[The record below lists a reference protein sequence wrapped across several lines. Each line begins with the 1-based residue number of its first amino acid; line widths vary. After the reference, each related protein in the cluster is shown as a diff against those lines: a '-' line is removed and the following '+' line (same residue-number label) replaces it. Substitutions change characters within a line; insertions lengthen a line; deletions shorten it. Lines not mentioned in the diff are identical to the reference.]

1 MQQEVNTL
9 KRKKLLCASIIAVLL
24 LSGCAKQQ
32 QAEYIGKEAAT
43 QLALSS
49 SDVAQADAKSITADL
64 DSRSGTD
71 YYRVAFSTDK
81 GNYEY
86 MIDAVTGVVIESQTP
101 GAENSAQ
108 KDQSDDVKTSDSV
121 SVSAS
126 GGEASA
132 SGTSVGTAG
141 ASDSSKNNI
150 VSSGSAKNNTGSANN
165 SGQPA
170 NGNNSSDKNTAS
182 NQNSSVSP
190 SGSAISAARAKRLAL
205 AQVSGASESDLR
217 EFEVD
222 YDDGRM
228 EYEGKIY
235 YNGMEYEFE
244 IDAYSG
250 AFRSWEV
257 EPIHD

>member
-1 MQQEVNTL
+1 M
-9 KRKKLLCASIIAVLL
+9 KRNKLLCASIIAVLL

-32 QAEYIGKEAAT
+32 QAEYIGKEAAA

-49 SDVAQADAKSITADL
+49 SGIAPADAKSMTTDL
-64 DSRSGTD
+64 NSRSGTD
-71 YYRVAFSTDK
+71 YYRVAFSTDN

-101 GAENSAQ
+101 GSESSPQ
-108 KDQSDDVKTSDSV
+108 KDQGDDTKISDSG

-132 SGTSVGTAG
+132 SGTPAGTASSG
-141 ASDSSKNNI
+141 YNSSKNNT
-150 VSSGSAKNNTGSANN
+150 SSNR
-165 SGQPA
+165 
-170 NGNNSSDKNTAS
+170 NSST
-182 NQNSSVSP
+182 SP
-190 SGSAISAARAKRLAL
+190 SGSTISAAKAKQLAL
-205 AQVSGASESDLR
+205 AQVPGASESNLR
-217 EFEVD
+217 EFEAD